1 LRARLDDLPL
11 LVEALLGRIRQDHER
26 PGLSLSAQALQ
37 QLRLHTFAGNV
48 RELENLLHR
57 ATALAATDL
66 IGPDDLDAP
75 AQSAGF
81 GAGSE
86 SSHSTSQR
94 HAESTAGLDPAALPG
109 MRPVAAAAQSGQ
121 VRPLPLPS
129 PGLPLD
135 LSDYL
140 DQIERHLLLQALR
153 RTRFN
158 RTAAAQL
165 LGLNLR
171 QIRYRMERLQV
182 RDDSADF
189 DLHDDA
195 G

>member
-1 LRARLDDLPL
+1 
-11 LVEALLGRIRQDHER
+11 
-26 PGLSLSAQALQ
+26 
-37 QLRLHTFAGNV
+37 
-48 RELENLLHR
+48 
-57 ATALAATDL
+57 
-66 IGPDDLDAP
+66 
-75 AQSAGF
+75 
-81 GAGSE
+81 
-86 SSHSTSQR
+86 
-94 HAESTAGLDPAALPG
+94 

-121 VRPLPLPS
+121 VRQLPLPS